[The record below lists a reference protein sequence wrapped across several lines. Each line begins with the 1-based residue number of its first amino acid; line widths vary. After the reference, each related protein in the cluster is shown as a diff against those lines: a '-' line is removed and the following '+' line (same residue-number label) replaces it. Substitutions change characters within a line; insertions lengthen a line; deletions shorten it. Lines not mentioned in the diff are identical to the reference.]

1 MLQMVSTLEGT
12 LTAGPWIDL
21 CLPDGN
27 ATIFM
32 KGTRR
37 QISSLWCGVI
47 LWQLHGP
54 LFCEMSRMMY
64 GNTMYMYICI

>member
-1 MLQMVSTLEGT
+1 MMTLNLLYMQSNGDGNLGNMLQMVSTLEGT

-37 QISSLWCGVI
+37 QTSLSI
-47 LWQLHGP
+47 
-54 LFCEMSRMMY
+54 
-64 GNTMYMYICI
+64 